1 MRWPWILGL
10 GLTLAAFGCGSSDS
24 ADVDPLAKEYC
35 AACSQ
40 FASCE
45 RVVTDALTT
54 ACPDETRAYYQCV
67 TDNACDVTACE
78 DQWSAREVCM
88 GNAPKDIVRERI
100 EALAPS
106 ATIGH
111 RGTGPTR
118 EGHPFP
124 ENSISSFLAAI
135 EQGADGIELDVE
147 ITQDGELIVMHDD
160 TLDRTTDCTGCVS
173 TLSFEEIRACRL
185 LDGDGNP
192 TEERPPSLIEV
203 YEAIGSNALVNIELK
218 IFEPP
223 CLTATTGPEALVT
236 AVLEEMARIGAAD
249 RTIFSSFDTL
259 AVELIK
265 MQEPGYYS
273 ALIRSE
279 TENGLVEDALRLGQ
293 DAIHPF
299 LTVSADTVQSALDQG
314 LQVTVWTV
322 NTATSMQANIDK
334 GSTAIITDQPA
345 VLSELLGR

>member
-1 MRWPWILGL
+1 MPPI
-10 GLTLAAFGCGSSDS
+10 
-24 ADVDPLAKEYC
+24 
-35 AACSQ
+35 
-40 FASCE
+40 
-45 RVVTDALTT
+45 
-54 ACPDETRAYYQCV
+54 
-67 TDNACDVTACE
+67 
-78 DQWSAREVCM
+78 
-88 GNAPKDIVRERI
+88 DIVRERI

-106 ATIGH
+106 ASLGH

-173 TLSFEEIRACRL
+173 ELTFDQIRACRL

-192 TEERPPSLIEV
+192 TEEGPPTLMEV
-203 YEAIGSNALVNIELK
+203 YEAIGLNTLVNIELK
-218 IFEPP
+218 VFEPP
-223 CLTATTGPEALVT
+223 CLTATTGPDALVA
-236 AVLEEMARIGAAD
+236 AVLEEIARIGAAD
-249 RTIFSSFDTL
+249 RTIFSSFDLL

-265 MQEPGYYS
+265 TQKPGYYC
-273 ALIRSE
+273 ALIGNE
-279 TENGLVEDALRLGQ
+279 TENGLVDDAMRFGQ

-299 LTVSADTVQSALDQG
+299 LSVSAETVQSALDQG

-322 NTATSMQANIDK
+322 NTAASMQAAIDK

-345 VLSELLGR
+345 VLSQLLGR